1 MELSKINRDN
11 IAKKIGHGAVLL
23 HGGNTVYRNNDVAYD
38 FRQDSNF
45 HYLTEWP
52 EPSAHAIIIV
62 QDNKAALYLFV
73 QGRNEEMETWEG
85 KRLGPEGAKQQ
96 FGAEEAFL
104 YEEYESLAPKLLS
117 GIEDIYCDYTN
128 AAFEKYDKK
137 LINIA
142 IPYDQR
148 GSSFSK
154 ATLNSLSPLLS
165 EFRLIKSSEELE
177 HLKRAC
183 DITVEGHKS
192 AMEFTKKD
200 MYEYQI
206 EAEMEKTFYD
216 LGAERLGYPSI
227 VASGDNACILH
238 Y

>member
-1 MELSKINRDN
+1 MKEIKCSFGID
-11 IAKKIGHGAVLL
+11 IDSVAGWIGSY
-23 HGGNTVYRNNDVAYD
+23 GG
-38 FRQDSNF
+38 QDSPSDIQRGVF
-45 HYLTEWP
+45 ATEVGVP
-52 EPSAHAIIIV
+52 
-62 QDNKAALYLFV
+62 
-73 QGRNEEMETWEG
+73 
-85 KRLGPEGAKQQ
+85 RL
-96 FGAEEAFL
+96 L
-104 YEEYESLAPKLLS
+104 RL
-117 GIEDIYCDYTN
+117 
-128 AAFEKYDKK
+128 FEKYDMK
-137 LINIA
+137 LINRA

-165 EFRLIKSSEELE
+165 ELRLIKSAEELE
-177 HLKRAC
+177 NLKRAC

-238 Y
+238 YSTNREKVENNGLI